1 MPPKAITD
9 PTILAEIF
17 ASAEVCRIAM
27 VDHGEPYLVP
37 MNFGFLD
44 NALYFHSSATG
55 RKIEILKKSNRV
67 CFEIESRA
75 EIVKHAEPCHWGT
88 KARSLIGY
96 GHVEFITDPAQKAR
110 GLDAIMAHHGAP
122 GPYQYDERQLR
133 AVAVL
138 RIAIE
143 SVTGKQLGN
152 WD

>member
-37 MNFGFLD
+37 MNFRVLD

-67 CFEIESRA
+67 CFEIESQAKSSNTRA
-75 EIVKHAEPCHWGT
+75 PATP
-88 KARSLIGY
+88 
-96 GHVEFITDPAQKAR
+96 GHQRRV
-110 GLDAIMAHHGAP
+110 H
-122 GPYQYDERQLR
+122 
-133 AVAVL
+133 
-138 RIAIE
+138 
-143 SVTGKQLGN
+143 
-152 WD
+152 